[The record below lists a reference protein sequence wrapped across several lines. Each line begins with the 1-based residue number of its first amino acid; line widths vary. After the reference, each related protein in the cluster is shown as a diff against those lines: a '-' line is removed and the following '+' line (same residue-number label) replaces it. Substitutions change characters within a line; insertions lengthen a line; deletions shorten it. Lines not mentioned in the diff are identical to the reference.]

1 MKLHLITLVLTA
13 VTLYSCGN
21 TKNGVLSTGATTNA
35 ITEGFWELETLEGVM
50 IPKAKS
56 GEQKVGFTFEKDNRI
71 TGFGGCNRFFGT
83 YQLEAEDRLN
93 FSAIGSTKM
102 ACLVSTFNEAD
113 LFKVLDLADSYKI
126 TGDKFE
132 IKVGTNEP
140 IAVFKKIAS
149 LSETLK

>member
-1 MKLHLITLVLTA
+1 MKLQLITLVLTA
-13 VTLYSCGN
+13 VILSSCGN
-21 TKNGVLSTGATTNA
+21 TRNGVLDTGATTNS
-35 ITEGFWELETLEGVM
+35 ITDGFWELETLEGVM
-50 IPKAKS
+50 IPKAKT

-113 LFKVLDLADSYKI
+113 LFKVLDLADTYIIS
-126 TGDKFE
+126 GDKLE
-132 IKVGTNEP
+132 LKIGKNEP